1 MNKKLIRLTES
12 DLHRI
17 VKKSV
22 NKIMKEAFDVSR
34 FGDDTLEQIDN
45 MRFTDAQKMILNY
58 ALELEERGF
67 SDEEYYELA
76 FFFAEHNGLN
86 ESKRIKKKLI
96 KESANSWMGCQRIK
110 MIWHGEWSDPE
121 LEYNGSVANYWDV
134 ENWCAEACREE
145 GVNPNDK
152 NAFANWIRQNEDRVG
167 MTIQEMSNDF

>member
-17 VKKSV
+17 VKESV

-86 ESKRIKKKLI
+86 ESKRIKK
-96 KESANSWMGCQRIK
+96 
-110 MIWHGEWSDPE
+110 
-121 LEYNGSVANYWDV
+121 
-134 ENWCAEACREE
+134 
-145 GVNPNDK
+145 
-152 NAFANWIRQNEDRVG
+152 RQ
-167 MTIQEMSNDF
+167 QYSS

>member
-1 MNKKLIRLTES
+1 MNKKLIRLTEG

-134 ENWCAEACREE
+134 EDWCAEACREE